1 MVELTVQLPEDVAA
15 RLAPIHERLP
25 VLLRQ
30 IAQSVPQDRLAESST
45 RPATDFP
52 VYAEVLDFLVTSP
65 TPEAIVDFK
74 VSASIQARL
83 RELLEKNQED
93 VLSEEEQAELDAYEQ
108 IDHLVTL
115 LKARAHSQIRRQSTA
130 QPDE

>member
-25 VLLRQ
+25 DLLRQ